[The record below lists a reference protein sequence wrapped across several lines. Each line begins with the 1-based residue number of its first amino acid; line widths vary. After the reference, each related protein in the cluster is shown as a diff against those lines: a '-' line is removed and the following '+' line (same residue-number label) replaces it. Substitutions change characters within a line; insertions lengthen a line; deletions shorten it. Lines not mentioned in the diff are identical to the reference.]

1 MNDGIIFYKSHFDN
15 IKDLNNDELGQIFRA
30 CMTGDT
36 GAMAPHV
43 KMAYNFIVSQIRR
56 DEEKYANIVEKRRA
70 AGRKGGIAK
79 GKRNE
84 NQDDEEIA
92 NQANANFAKQKQANQ
107 ANESININSNINN
120 NNNININTKT
130 NSNEFDINRESI
142 ESGCTAVAVP
152 LPSLE
157 ANRDKFISSLT
168 PYLDRYPQQML
179 DDFADYWT
187 EPNKSRTR
195 MRYQLEKTWD
205 TARRLATWAKR
216 ENEWQRR
223 QPQGNGKVTMFEEIA
238 RLQQTFNN

>member
-1 MNDGIIFYKSHFDN
+1 MKDGVLFYRSHFDN

-36 GAMAPHV
+36 GVMAPHV

-56 DEEKYANIVEKRRA
+56 DDEKYANIIEKRRA
-70 AGRKGGIAK
+70 AGRKGGLK
-79 GKRNE
+79 KE
-84 NQDDEEIA
+84 ECKDNQE
-92 NQANANFAKQKQANQ
+92 AKQTEANQ
-107 ANESININSNINN
+107 ANESLKDKDKVKDKVKDKIKDKDKVKDNI
-120 NNNININTKT
+120 
-130 NSNEFDINRESI
+130 DINRESI

-152 LPSLE
+152 LPTLE
-157 ANRDKFISSLT
+157 ANRDKFINSLT
-168 PYLDRYPQQML
+168 PYRDRYPQQML

-223 QPQGNGKVTMFEEIA
+223 QPQGGNGKVTMFEEIA
-238 RLQQTFNN
+238 RLQQTYNN